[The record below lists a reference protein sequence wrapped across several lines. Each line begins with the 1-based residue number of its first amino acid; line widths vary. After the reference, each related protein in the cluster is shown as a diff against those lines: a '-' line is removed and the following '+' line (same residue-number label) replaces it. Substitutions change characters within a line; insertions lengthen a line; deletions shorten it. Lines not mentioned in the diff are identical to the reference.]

1 MSAYLI
7 FISIISIIIGY
18 ILGSILPAYI
28 IGRLKG
34 IDIRKV
40 GSKNAGTSNVYHE
53 LGLKYAVLT
62 GFYDFFKG
70 LLAIWISSLLQ
81 ANFVVTQIAGY
92 AAVVGH
98 VFPFY
103 INFRGGQGLA
113 SSMALL
119 IYYMITYIFLGTEIL
134 VFLLYLLLIVILYK
148 MSCKVTN
155 LIAILIYP
163 LIGYFVWVYY
173 PTSKF
178 NVFTSIILGYIII
191 MALYNIIK
199 FKKIEFREDPNYVW
213 WKLILNPALMIIV
226 IIFAILPL
234 IFSLVLVGL
243 LAIIIGAI
251 DFFKFFNQN
260 QEEKISKKF
269 KNALEITEEKKLL
282 HVSIILV
289 SMFLTMLIFGFTNR
303 TVVIVTLIFYLI
315 GNTFGIFFRLAYG
328 KRELLNKTQEEFM
341 GYIISGLILTF
352 IFFSVLNLN
361 PLILLLGGLAIAHL
375 QLIPYKT
382 NENLVVP
389 LLSCLLMVVLLIIGL

>member
-1 MSAYLI
+1 MTAYLI

-18 ILGSILPAYI
+18 LLGSILPAYI

-34 IDIRKV
+34 VDIRKV

-81 ANFVVTQIAGY
+81 ANFIITQLAGY

-119 IYYMITYIFLGTEIL
+119 IYYMITYIFLGTDIL

-148 MSCKVTN
+148 LSCKVTN

-163 LIGYFVWVYY
+163 LISYFVWVYY
-173 PTSKF
+173 PTSQF
-178 NVFTSIILGYIII
+178 NIFTSIILAYIII

-199 FKKIEFREDPNYVW
+199 FKKIEFSEDPKQVW
-213 WKLILNPALMIIV
+213 WKLLLNSSLMIFV
-226 IIFAILPL
+226 ILFVFLQL
-234 IFSLVLVGL
+234 MFSLILIGL
-243 LAIIIGAI
+243 IAIILGSI

-260 QEEKISKKF
+260 QDENIVKRLKSAIKITQEKKF
-269 KNALEITEEKKLL
+269 LYI
-282 HVSIILV
+282 SIILF
-289 SMFLTMLIFGFTNR
+289 SMFLTMLIFGFFSKI
-303 TVVIVTLIFYLI
+303 VVIITLTYFLI
-315 GNTFGIFFRLAYG
+315 GDIFGRFFRLAYG
-328 KRELLNKTQEEFM
+328 KRTLLTITLEEFM
-341 GYIISGLILTF
+341 GYMISGLILTF
-352 IFFSVLNLN
+352 IFFSITHIN
-361 PLILLLGGLAIAHL
+361 PLILLLGGLSIVHL
-375 QLIPYKT
+375 QLIPFKI
-382 NENLVVP
+382 NKN
-389 LLSCLLMVVLLIIGL
+389 LLIPLFSCFLMLLLIFIGL

>member
-18 ILGSILPAYI
+18 LLGSILPAYI

-34 IDIRKV
+34 VDIRKV

-81 ANFVVTQIAGY
+81 TNFIIAQLAGY
-92 AAVVGH
+92 AAIIGH

-113 SSMALL
+113 SSMAIL
-119 IYYMITYIFLGTEIL
+119 IYYMITYIFLGTDIL

-148 MSCKVTN
+148 LSCKVTN

-163 LIGYFVWVYY
+163 LISYFVWVYY
-173 PTSKF
+173 PTSQF
-178 NVFTSIILGYIII
+178 NIFTSIILAYIII

-199 FKKIEFREDPNYVW
+199 FKKIEFSEDPKQVW
-213 WKLILNPALMIIV
+213 WKLILNPSLMIFV
-226 IIFAILPL
+226 ILFAYIQL
-234 IFSLVLVGL
+234 IFSLILIGL
-243 LAIIIGAI
+243 FTVIIGSI

-260 QEEKISKKF
+260 QDENIVKRLKSAIKITQEKRFLYI
-269 KNALEITEEKKLL
+269 
-282 HVSIILV
+282 SIILF
-289 SMFLTMLIFGFTNR
+289 SMFLTMLIFGFISK
-303 TVVIVTLIFYLI
+303 TVVIITLIYFLI
-315 GNTFGIFFRLAYG
+315 GDIFGRFFRLAYG
-328 KRELLNKTQEEFM
+328 KRKLLTITLEEFM
-341 GYIISGLILTF
+341 GYVISGLILTF
-352 IFFSVLNLN
+352 IFFSITDIN
-361 PLILLLGGLAIAHL
+361 PLILLLGGLSIGHL
-375 QLIPYKT
+375 QLLPFKINK
-382 NENLVVP
+382 NLVIP
-389 LLSCLLMVVLLIIGL
+389 LFSCFLMVLLIFIGL

>member
-18 ILGSILPAYI
+18 LLGSILPAYI

-34 IDIRKV
+34 VDIRKV

-81 ANFVVTQIAGY
+81 ANFIITQLAGY
-92 AAVVGH
+92 AAIIGH

-119 IYYMITYIFLGTEIL
+119 IYYMITYIFIGTDIL

-148 MSCKVTN
+148 LSCKVTN

-163 LIGYFVWVYY
+163 LISYFVWVYY
-173 PTSKF
+173 PTSQF
-178 NVFTSIILGYIII
+178 NIFTSIILAYIII

-199 FKKIEFREDPNYVW
+199 FKKIEFSEDPKQVW
-213 WKLILNPALMIIV
+213 WKLILNPSLMIFV
-226 IIFAILPL
+226 ILFAYLQL
-234 IFSLVLVGL
+234 IFSLILIGL
-243 LAIIIGAI
+243 FAVIIGSI

-260 QEEKISKKF
+260 QDENIVKRLKSAIKITQEKEFIY
-269 KNALEITEEKKLL
+269 I
-282 HVSIILV
+282 SIILF
-289 SMFLTMLIFGFTNR
+289 SMFLTMLIFGFISKI
-303 TVVIVTLIFYLI
+303 VVIITLTYFLI
-315 GNTFGIFFRLAYG
+315 GDIFGRFFRLAYG
-328 KRELLNKTQEEFM
+328 KRQLLTITLEEFM
-341 GYIISGLILTF
+341 GYVISGLILTF
-352 IFFSVLNLN
+352 IFFSITDIN
-361 PLILLLGGLAIAHL
+361 PLILLLGGLSIVHL
-375 QLIPYKT
+375 QLIPFKI
-382 NENLVVP
+382 NKNLVIP
-389 LLSCLLMVVLLIIGL
+389 LFSCFLMLLLIFSGL